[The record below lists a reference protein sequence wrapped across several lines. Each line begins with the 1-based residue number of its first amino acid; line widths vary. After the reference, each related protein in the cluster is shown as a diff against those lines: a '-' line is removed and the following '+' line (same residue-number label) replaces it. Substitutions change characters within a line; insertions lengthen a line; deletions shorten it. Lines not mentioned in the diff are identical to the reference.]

1 MVLVLS
7 FWIKVSMKRSALSTK
22 ESLKRI
28 WNKAS
33 LIFFSILFIVGT
45 LFGVKDTYL
54 VPYLTDDLGASSQ
67 LISNLIS
74 SCWHL
79 LLHYLWT
86 VINRYHALYWFN
98 NYTVGES
105 HGKASYIIHWGI
117 EHHIHWDP
125 DRVLQTCA
133 MVSHKVNILK

>member
-1 MVLVLS
+1 MKLKLTNIFSAVLESTDYSVLFYIFDGCLLMVLVLS

-67 LISNLIS
+67 LISEK
-74 SCWHL
+74 HY
-79 LLHYLWT
+79 HYLSR
-86 VINRYHALYWFN
+86 I
-98 NYTVGES
+98 
-105 HGKASYIIHWGI
+105 SY
-117 EHHIHWDP
+117 
-125 DRVLQTCA
+125 
-133 MVSHKVNILK
+133 K